1 MRPRVSAPVR
11 FIIMNKTIAF
21 ATLDGFLRRLDFTAS
36 TGPGS
41 YLRYEHAPSATVLL
55 FRDYKSADPVSW
67 SDLAV
72 ARRFLVERG
81 FVADDAFERLLQE
94 PAA

>member
-1 MRPRVSAPVR
+1 
-11 FIIMNKTIAF
+11 MNKPVVF
-21 ATLDGFLRRLDFTAS
+21 ATLDSLLRRLGYTV
-36 TGPGS
+36 TTVPGS
-41 YLRYEHAPSATVLL
+41 HLRYEHAPSATVLV
-55 FRDYKSADPVSW
+55 FREYGPADPVSW

-81 FVADDAFERLLQE
+81 LVEDEAFERLLQE